1 MIRSPHKINIRLILL
16 IIYLL
21 FFIISLNTSSLIH
34 ANEEDGI
41 INKSDLKEINEE
53 LNKAKSLE
61 KKINLER
68 RIINNKFIL
77 INKKIISFSKKINRI
92 ESQILNMEDKI
103 EFLDKDHSFLTKK
116 LQKQEEQMLI
126 ILLSLQKIAIR
137 PRDTMALQPFK
148 PNDAIRSGLLL
159 SSLLPKI
166 KERTIRLGFELNDLY
181 KIRSKIK
188 SENIKMSTTRAHL
201 IDERHRLDLIYEQ
214 EDLRSQKLINDSIAT
229 SKQIL
234 ILAKEAKDIKE
245 LLEKLA
251 QDKKNQNFFNN
262 SPPLEFLEERH
273 PLLSSTKTK
282 LYKDNRINY
291 PIAGRIIKRYGQ
303 TLDNNNSLSKGIT
316 IQTLAESSV
325 VAPARGVIV
334 FSGPFRGYGNILIIQ
349 HDKRYHTL
357 LSGMDKIMRNINE
370 IVLAGEPLGS
380 MPIKK
385 EGKLYIEVRRDSNP
399 INPLPWLANQT

>member
-1 MIRSPHKINIRLILL
+1 MIRSPQKINIKL
-16 IIYLL
+16 LL
-21 FFIISLNTSSLIH
+21 FITHLFFFPIFININNL
-34 ANEEDGI
+34 AYADEEDGI

-61 KKINLER
+61 KEINLER

-77 INKKIISFSKKINRI
+77 INKKIILFSKKIRRI

-103 EFLDKDHSFLTKK
+103 QYLNKNHSILTKK

-137 PRDTMALQPFK
+137 PRDTMVLQPFK

-159 SSLLPKI
+159 SSLLPGI
-166 KERTIRLGFELNDLY
+166 KERTIKLGFELNDLY
-181 KIRSKIK
+181 KIRSDIK
-188 SENIKMSTTRAHL
+188 SEYTKISVARAHL
-201 IDERHRLDLIYEQ
+201 IDERHRLDLIYKQ
-214 EDLRSQKLINDSIAT
+214 EDLRSQKLINDSVTT
-229 SKQIL
+229 SKKIL

-245 LLEKLA
+245 LLDKLA
-251 QDKKNQNFFNN
+251 QDKKNQKFFNN
-262 SPPLEFLEERH
+262 SPAIRFLEERH
-273 PLLSSTKTK
+273 PLLSLNKTN

-303 TLDNNNSLSKGIT
+303 ILDNNNSLSKGIT
-316 IQTLAESSV
+316 IQTLSESNV
-325 VAPARGVIV
+325 VAPAKGIIV

-380 MPIKK
+380 MPTKK